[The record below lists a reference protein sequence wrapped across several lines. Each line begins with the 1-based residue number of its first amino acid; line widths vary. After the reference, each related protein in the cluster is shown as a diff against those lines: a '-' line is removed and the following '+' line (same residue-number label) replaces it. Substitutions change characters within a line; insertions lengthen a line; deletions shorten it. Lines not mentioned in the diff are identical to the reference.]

1 MSNDDLDFGQTIR
14 GFVAGQQMFGRYTL
28 RQMLGRGGMGVV
40 WLARDERLGED
51 IALKFVS
58 EMVRLDPIA
67 LEELKRE
74 TRRSRQ
80 LTHQRIVRI
89 HDFAQDSEC
98 AAISMEYVDGWT
110 LAALR
115 AAQPHLFFEVDEI
128 AGWTSQLCEGLSY
141 AHDRAKIVHRDIK
154 PVNVMILRNGNVKIT
169 DFGIAGS
176 ISESV
181 SRISL
186 VSKSSGTLA
195 YMSPQQMM
203 GDPPSATDDIYALG
217 ASLYEL
223 LTGKPPFF
231 RGDIQA
237 QLQSRVA
244 PAMSARRQ
252 ELLLEGAKPIPAEW
266 ENVVAACLEKD
277 PSNRPQSIA
286 AVAGVLFSQ
295 STALSHS
302 TADSPVKCDSGGSKI
317 PLPVILVC
325 VAAAALLTLF
335 LAAGAGWYY
344 WGAHRPGG
352 EVATPTA
359 ADEMARKKA
368 EQIKAEQIKAGLA
381 AARTAADIKQWDAA
395 EAQVVNVLQ
404 LETDN
409 SDALQIRKAANNAHA
424 EDLYNEANALFES
437 NAGAVSDTESV
448 RLYQQAAD
456 MGLAKACG
464 GLARA
469 YITGRGAT
477 KDYAKARQLL
487 SPAIAVDDPLAEN
500 CMGKLYEEGL
510 GVERNPEEAV
520 KWYRK
525 AATEG
530 FVRAERNLGRM
541 FHDGS
546 GIPKDDIAAALWFR
560 KAAEQGDKDS
570 QYYTGWAFLNG
581 LGVRKNLE
589 EARAWLLKPAD
600 HGDADAQYSL
610 GVLALDPD
618 NPHRDKAEAI
628 RWFKLAAAQSH
639 QEAQENLRRIEADQ
653 TDKTATLQP

>member
-28 RQMLGRGGMGVV
+28 QRMLGRGGMGVV

-58 EMVRLDPIA
+58 ETVRLDPVA

-154 PVNVMILRNGNVKIT
+154 PANVMILRNGNIKIT

-176 ISESV
+176 ISESL

-195 YMSPQQMM
+195 YMSPQQML
-203 GDPPSATDDIYALG
+203 GDTPSVTDDIYALG

-231 RGDIQA
+231 RGDIQT
-237 QLQSRVA
+237 QLQSKVA
-244 PAMSARRQ
+244 PAMSQRRQ
-252 ELLLEGAKPIPAEW
+252 ELLVEGAKPIPSEW

-286 AVAGVLFSQ
+286 AVATVLFSQ
-295 STALSHS
+295 STGLSQS
-302 TADSPVKCDSGGSKI
+302 IADSPVKSDSGGSEF
-317 PLPVILVC
+317 PLPAILLSI
-325 VAAAALLTLF
+325 AAAALLTLF

-344 WGAHRPGG
+344 WEIHRQDM
-352 EVATPTA
+352 EAARRTA
-359 ADEMARKKA
+359 AGEMARQKIAA
-368 EQIKAEQIKAGLA
+368 EASKTEQIKAGLA
-381 AARTAADIKQWDAA
+381 AAQTAADKKQWDEA
-395 EAQVVNVLQ
+395 EEQVVKVLQ
-404 LETDN
+404 LEPDN
-409 SDALQIRKAANNAHA
+409 SAALWIRQTATLAHA
-424 EDLYNEANALFES
+424 EDLCRQANSLFES
-437 NAGAVSDTESV
+437 NAGAGSDTESL

-456 MGLAKACG
+456 MGLAKARG

-469 YITGRGAT
+469 HITGRGAT
-477 KDYAKARQLL
+477 KDYAKALQLL
-487 SPAIAVDDPLAEN
+487 PPAIDVNDPLAEN
-500 CMGKLYEEGL
+500 CLGKLYEEGL
-510 GVERNPEEAV
+510 GVARNPEEAV

-525 AATEG
+525 AATQG
-530 FVRAERNLGRM
+530 FVRAQYNLGRM

-546 GIPKDDIAAALWFR
+546 GIPKDDAAAALWFR
-560 KAAEQGDKDS
+560 KAAEQGDEAS
-570 QYYTGWAFLNG
+570 QYCTGWAYLNG
-581 LGVRKNLE
+581 AGVRANLD
-589 EARAWLLKPAD
+589 EARVWLLKAAD

-610 GVLALDPD
+610 GVIAKDPD
-618 NPHRDKAEAI
+618 NPRQDKAEAV

-639 QEAQENLRRIEADQ
+639 PEALENLRRIEEEQ
-653 TDKTATLQP
+653 SSQATPK